1 MAAAYIRNKQMVDL
15 SQTPQDIKDEIVLQ
29 YELQKNKGRGD
40 VVEYFNKFNL
50 NRLMESINEF

>member
-15 SQTPQDIKDEIVLQ
+15 SQTPQDIKDEIVFQ

-40 VVEYFNKFNL
+40 VADYFSKFNL